1 MTPELLKGFY
11 RIAIF
16 VLGVSLALLFVVKPD
31 SAEFVVTLMSIG
43 IGLVLLVAVI
53 LTSRYLNR

>member
-11 RIAIF
+11 RIAVF
-16 VLGVSLALLFVVKPD
+16 VLGISIALLFFVEPD

-43 IGLVLLVAVI
+43 VGAALMAAVI
-53 LTSRYLNR
+53 LTNRYFNR